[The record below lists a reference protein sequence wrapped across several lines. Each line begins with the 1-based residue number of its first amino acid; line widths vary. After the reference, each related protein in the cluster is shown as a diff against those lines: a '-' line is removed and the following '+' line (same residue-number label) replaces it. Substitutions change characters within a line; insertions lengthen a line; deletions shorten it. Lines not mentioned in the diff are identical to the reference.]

1 MDGVRPFRDR
11 HRAGEALGRT
21 LVDSGWDGIDP
32 LVLALP
38 RGGVPVAVGVAKALD
53 APFDVFVVRKLG
65 VPGHAELAM
74 GAIASGGIR
83 YVDGATIR
91 ALGIAPEAVAD
102 VEDRE
107 RRELARRER
116 RYRGDRPYP
125 SIAGSDVVIVD
136 DGIAT
141 GASMQVA
148 VDAIRSHGPS
158 SVTIAVPV
166 APVGAAELFGDRID
180 AFVTCATPEP
190 FLAVGYWYEDFDQ
203 TSDDEVIAALHL
215 P

>member
-1 MDGVRPFRDR
+1 M
-11 HRAGEALGRT
+11 LGRV
-21 LVDSGWDGIDP
+21 LVDGGWNGANP

-83 YVDGATIR
+83 YLDEATIE
-91 ALGIAPEAVAD
+91 ALGIAPEAIAD
-102 VEDRE
+102 VENRE
-107 RRELARRER
+107 RRELARREQ
-116 RYRGDRPYP
+116 RYRGDRPYKP
-125 SIAGSDVVIVD
+125 IAGSDVVIVD

-148 VDAIRSHGPS
+148 VDAIRSHEPN

-166 APVGAAELFGDRID
+166 APEGADELFGDRID

-190 FLAVGYWYEDFDQ
+190 FLAVGYWYEDFGQ
-203 TSDDEVIAALHL
+203 TSDDEVIAALHT